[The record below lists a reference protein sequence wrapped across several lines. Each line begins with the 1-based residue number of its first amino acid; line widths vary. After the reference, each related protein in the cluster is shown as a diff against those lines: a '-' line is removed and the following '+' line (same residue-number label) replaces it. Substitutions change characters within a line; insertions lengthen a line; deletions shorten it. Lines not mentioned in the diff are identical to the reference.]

1 MPNRWDDDKIIDI
14 TPKVNKNVDS
24 LYQDDITIEINSRIS
39 ERIQRDHREKT
50 RKLYVDAML
59 TILFSLQLIIILII
73 FLFLL

>member
-1 MPNRWDDDKIIDI
+1 MSNRWDDDKIIDI

-24 LYQDDITIEINSRIS
+24 LYQDDISIEINRRIS
-39 ERIQRDHREKT
+39 ERIQREHREKT
-50 RKLYVDAML
+50 RKLYVDSML

>member
-1 MPNRWDDDKIIDI
+1 MSNRWDDDKIIDI

-24 LYQDDITIEINSRIS
+24 LYQDEISIEINRRIS
-39 ERIQRDHREKT
+39 ERIQREHREKT
-50 RKLYVDAML
+50 RKLYVDSML